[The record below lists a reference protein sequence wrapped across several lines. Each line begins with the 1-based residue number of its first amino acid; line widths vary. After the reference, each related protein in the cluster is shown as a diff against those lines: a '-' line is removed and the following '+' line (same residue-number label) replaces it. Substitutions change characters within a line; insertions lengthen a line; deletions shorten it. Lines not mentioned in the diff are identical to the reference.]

1 MREGGILLGAGE
13 KTSQHSIVWM
23 LVFLSWLTATV
34 STLGALFLGEVMGY
48 TPCVLCWYQR
58 IFMFP
63 LVFILAAG
71 LFPLDP
77 RVVRYA
83 LPVTLVGLG
92 IAVYHL
98 LLIEGIVSE
107 SITPCTQGVPCSE
120 VQVVWFG
127 FVTIPLLSVAAFSVI
142 AVLLIATYFKSS
154 R

>member
-1 MREGGILLGAGE
+1 MRETVIFPASGDAA
-13 KTSQHSIVWM
+13 SQHSTVWM

-48 TPCVLCWYQR
+48 TPCLLCWYQR

-83 LPVTLVGLG
+83 LPVTVVGLG
-92 IAVYHL
+92 IAVYHM
-98 LLIEGIVSE
+98 LLIEGVISE
-107 SITPCTQGVPCSE
+107 SVSPCTQGVPCSE

-142 AVLLIATYFKSS
+142 AALLIATYFKAS

>member
-1 MREGGILLGAGE
+1 MRETVIFSSSKELAPG
-13 KTSQHSIVWM
+13 HSTVW
-23 LVFLSWLTATV
+23 LFLFLSWLTAAI
-34 STLGALFLGEVMGY
+34 STLGALFLGEIMGY

-63 LVFILAAG
+63 LVLILAAG

-83 LPVTLVGLG
+83 LPTTLVGLG
-92 IAVYHL
+92 IAVYHML
-98 LLIEGIVSE
+98 LLEGIVSE
-107 SITPCTQGVPCSE
+107 SIAPCTQGVPCSE
-120 VQVVWFG
+120 VQVVWLG

-142 AVLLIATYFKSS
+142 AALLIATYFKAS